1 MNVEWLY
8 KYEYWFRSADIKSAA
23 ILRDKLAEAMKRK
36 DAKALEEA
44 IEECEAARYPEL
56 SGDLQEARDMLESL
70 GSGRGG

>member
-1 MNVEWLY
+1 M
-8 KYEYWFRSADIKSAA
+8 
-23 ILRDKLAEAMKRK
+23 RDKLAEAMKRK